1 MKEAINIL
9 VTRVEQHQINSYHY
23 LYHYCNDLCFKS
35 KNLYNYANYIVRQEF
50 INNNEWIRYNSLDKM
65 LKHKQVYKE
74 LPAQTSQQ
82 ILRLLDKNWKSF
94 FKAIKDWSKN
104 KEKYLGKPKLP
115 KYKKKNGR
123 NVVIFTNQQ
132 CKIKDGYIKFPK
144 TDLKL
149 KTKVIEGLQQVRI
162 VPKGSIYVIEVVYKK
177 EIPNM
182 IRESNR
188 VVGIDLG
195 LNNFVTM
202 VNNIGE
208 TPIVINGK
216 GVKSINQYYNKQKAY
231 FQSILKK
238 QNGLNWSKRL
248 EKLTLKRN
256 NKIKDFMH
264 KASRYVVDWC
274 VKHNIDTIVIG
285 KNDNWKQEVD
295 LGKRLN
301 QAFVQ
306 IPYDMFIEQLQY
318 KCEEVGIKVVLTEES
333 YTSGT
338 SFLDGEA
345 PIKENYDKN
354 RRIKRGLFKS
364 NKGILIN
371 ADVNGAYNI
380 MRKVFPKAFA
390 NGVEGVGLHPV
401 KLNVA

>member
-1 MKEAINIL
+1 MF
-9 VTRVEQHQINSYHY
+9 VTRVEQHQIKQTHS
-23 LYHYCNDLCFKS
+23 LWKMCDDLCFKS

-50 INNNEWIRYNSLDKM
+50 VNNNEWIRYYDLCKI
-65 LKHKQVYKE
+65 LKNEQVYKK

-82 ILRLLDKNWKSF
+82 ILRLLDQNWKSF

-104 KEKYLGKPKLP
+104 KEKYLGKPKPP

-123 NVVIFTNQQ
+123 HVVIFTNQQ

-162 VPKGSIYVIEVVYKK
+162 IPKGSIYVIEVVYKK
-177 EIPNM
+177 EISDM
-182 IRESNR
+182 IHESNR

-195 LNNFVTM
+195 LNNFATM

-216 GVKSINQYYNKQKAY
+216 GIKSINQYYNKQKAH

-238 QNGLNWSKRL
+238 QNGLDWSKRL

-264 KASRYVVDWC
+264 KASRYVVNWC
-274 VKHNIDTIVIG
+274 MEHHIDTVIIG
-285 KNDNWKQEVD
+285 KNDNWKQEIN

-301 QAFVQ
+301 QSFVQ
-306 IPYDMFIEQLQY
+306 IPYGIFIQQLQY

-333 YTSGT
+333 YTSKC
-338 SFLDGEA
+338 SFLDMEE
-345 PIKENYDKN
+345 IKKQKQYKGK
-354 RRIKRGLFKS
+354 RIKRGLFQS
-364 NKGILIN
+364 EKGILIN

-390 NGVEGVGLHPV
+390 NGIEGVGLHPV

>member
-1 MKEAINIL
+1 MKEVINIL

-65 LKHKQVYKE
+65 LKHEQVYKE

-94 FKAIKDWSKN
+94 FKAIKDWIKN

-238 QNGLNWSKRL
+238 QNGLDWSKRL

-264 KASRYVVDWC
+264 KASRHVVDWC

-306 IPYDMFIEQLQY
+306 IPYDMFIHQLQY
-318 KCEEVGIKVVLTEES
+318 KAEEQGVRVIVTEES
-333 YTSGT
+333 YTSKC
-338 SFLDGEA
+338 SFLDMEE
-345 PIKENYDKN
+345 IKKQKQYKGK
-354 RRIKRGLFKS
+354 RIKRGLFQS
-364 NKGILIN
+364 EKGILIN

-380 MRKVFPKAFA
+380 IRKVFPKAFA
-390 NGVEGVGLHPV
+390 DGIEGVGLHPV

>member
-1 MKEAINIL
+1 MFI
-9 VTRVEQHQINSYHY
+9 TRVEQHQIKQTH
-23 LYHYCNDLCFKS
+23 LLWKMCDDLCFKS

-65 LKHKQVYKE
+65 LKHEEVYKE
-74 LPAQTSQQ
+74 LPSQTSQQ
-82 ILRLLDKNWKSF
+82 ILRLLDRNWKSF
-94 FKAIKDWSKN
+94 FQAIKDWSKN

-123 NVVIFTNQQ
+123 NIVIFTNQQ

-149 KTKVIEGLQQVRI
+149 KTKVTEGLQQVRI
-162 VPKGSIYVIEVVYKK
+162 VPKGSIYIIEVVYKK
-177 EIPNM
+177 EIPDI

-195 LNNFVTM
+195 LDNFVTM

-216 GVKSINQYYNKQKAY
+216 GIKSINQYYNKQLSY
-231 FQSILKK
+231 FKSILKK
-238 QNGLNWSKRL
+238 QNGLDRSKRL

-264 KASRYVVDWC
+264 KASRYVVNWC
-274 VKHNIDTIVIG
+274 VKHNIDTVIIG
-285 KNDNWKQEVD
+285 KNDNWKQEIN

-301 QAFVQ
+301 QSFVQ
-306 IPYDMFIEQLQY
+306 IPYDMFIHQLQY
-318 KCEEVGIKVVLTEES
+318 KCEEVGIKIVLTDEL

-345 PIKENYDKN
+345 PTKENYNKS
-354 RRIKRGLFKS
+354 RRIKRGLFRS

-371 ADVNGAYNI
+371 ADVNGAYQI
-380 MRKVFPKAFA
+380 IKKVSPNAFA

>member
-1 MKEAINIL
+1 M
-9 VTRVEQHQINSYHY
+9 
-23 LYHYCNDLCFKS
+23 CDDLCFKS

-65 LKHKQVYKE
+65 LKHEEVYKE
-74 LPAQTSQQ
+74 LPSQTSQQ
-82 ILRLLDKNWKSF
+82 ILRLLDRNWKSF
-94 FKAIKDWSKN
+94 FQAIKDWSKN

-123 NVVIFTNQQ
+123 NIVIFTNQQ

-149 KTKVIEGLQQVRI
+149 KTKVTEGLQQVRI
-162 VPKGSIYVIEVVYKK
+162 VPKGSIYIIEVVYKK
-177 EIPNM
+177 EIPDI

-195 LNNFVTM
+195 LDNFVTM

-216 GVKSINQYYNKQKAY
+216 GIKSINQYYNKQLSY
-231 FQSILKK
+231 FKSILKK
-238 QNGLNWSKRL
+238 QNGLDRSKRL

-264 KASRYVVDWC
+264 KASRYVVNWC
-274 VKHNIDTIVIG
+274 VKHNIDTVIIG
-285 KNDNWKQEVD
+285 KNDNWKQEIN

-301 QAFVQ
+301 QSFVQ
-306 IPYDMFIEQLQY
+306 IPYDMFIHQLQY
-318 KCEEVGIKVVLTEES
+318 KCEEVGIKIVLTDEL

-345 PIKENYDKN
+345 PTKENYNKS
-354 RRIKRGLFKS
+354 RRIKRGLFRS

-371 ADVNGAYNI
+371 ADVNGAYQI
-380 MRKVFPKAFA
+380 IKKVSPNAFA

>member
-1 MKEAINIL
+1 LFI
-9 VTRVEQHQINSYHY
+9 TRVEQHQIKQTH
-23 LYHYCNDLCFKS
+23 LLWKMCDDLCFKS

-65 LKHKQVYKE
+65 LKHEEVYKE
-74 LPAQTSQQ
+74 LPSQTSQQ
-82 ILRLLDKNWKSF
+82 ILRLLDRNWKSF
-94 FKAIKDWSKN
+94 FQAIKDWSKN

-123 NVVIFTNQQ
+123 NIVIFTNQQ

-149 KTKVIEGLQQVRI
+149 KTKVTEGLQQVRI
-162 VPKGSIYVIEVVYKK
+162 VPKGSIYIIEVVYKK
-177 EIPNM
+177 EIPDI

-195 LNNFVTM
+195 LDNFVTM

-216 GVKSINQYYNKQKAY
+216 GIKSINQYYNKQLSY
-231 FQSILKK
+231 FKSILKK
-238 QNGLNWSKRL
+238 QNGLDRSKRL

-264 KASRYVVDWC
+264 KASRYVVNWC
-274 VKHNIDTIVIG
+274 VKHNIDTVIIG
-285 KNDNWKQEVD
+285 KNDNWKQEIN

-301 QAFVQ
+301 QSFVQ
-306 IPYDMFIEQLQY
+306 IPYDMFIHQLQY
-318 KCEEVGIKVVLTEES
+318 KCEEVGIKIVLTDES

-345 PIKENYDKN
+345 PTKENYNKS
-354 RRIKRGLFKS
+354 RRIKRGLFRS

-371 ADVNGAYNI
+371 ADVNGAYQI
-380 MRKVFPKAFA
+380 IKKVSPNAFA
-390 NGVEGVGLHPV
+390 NGVEGVGLHPI